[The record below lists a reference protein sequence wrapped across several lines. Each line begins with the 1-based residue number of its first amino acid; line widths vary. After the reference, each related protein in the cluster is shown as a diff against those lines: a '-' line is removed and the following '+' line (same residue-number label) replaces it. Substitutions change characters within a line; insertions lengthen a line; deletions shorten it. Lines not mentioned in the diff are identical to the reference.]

1 MLFPPL
7 MGIEVVGTRVRSA
20 TLVVDAK
27 VSLNLVA
34 QTLEQ
39 ASGQRAAASPLL
51 AVGVVR
57 TRRRIAL
64 RRSTLALV
72 PCSLWAFGARA
83 PRCRA
88 PLNPRALVRCRRS
101 RAVRVRR

>member
-51 AVGVVR
+51 AVGAWRVC
-57 TRRRIAL
+57 A
-64 RRSTLALV
+64 
-72 PCSLWAFGARA
+72 
-83 PRCRA
+83 RCRA

-101 RAVRVRR
+101 RPMRVRR

>member
-20 TLVVDAK
+20 TLVVNAK

-39 ASGQRAAASPLL
+39 ASGQHAVASALL
-51 AVGVVR
+51 GVGVWR
-57 TRRRIAL
+57 AH
-64 RRSTLALV
+64 
-72 PCSLWAFGARA
+72 A
-83 PRCRA
+83 PRRRA
-88 PLNPRALVRCRRS
+88 PLNPHALVRCRRS
-101 RAVRVRR
+101 RPMRVHR

>member
-20 TLVVDAK
+20 TLVIDAK

-39 ASGQRAAASPLL
+39 ASGQRAAASPVL
-51 AVGVVR
+51 AVGGGCA
-57 TRRRIAL
+57 RRVAV
-64 RRSTLALV
+64 RRSPLARSCAAAAL
-72 PCSLWAFGARA
+72 ARCA
-83 PRCRA
+83 C
-88 PLNPRALVRCRRS
+88 
-101 RAVRVRR
+101 VRR

>member
-20 TLVVDAK
+20 TLVVNAK

-39 ASGQRAAASPLL
+39 ASGQRAAASPLR
-51 AVGVVR
+51 AGGAWRVCA
-57 TRRRIAL
+57 AL
-64 RRSTLALV
+64 
-72 PCSLWAFGARA
+72 PCAARPSRARA
-83 PRCRA
+83 LP
-88 PLNPRALVRCRRS
+88 PLSGPVC
-101 RAVRVRR
+101 VRR

>member
-20 TLVVDAK
+20 TLVVNAK

-39 ASGQRAAASPLL
+39 ASG
-51 AVGVVR
+51 
-57 TRRRIAL
+57 
-64 RRSTLALV
+64 
-72 PCSLWAFGARA
+72 
-83 PRCRA
+83 
-88 PLNPRALVRCRRS
+88 
-101 RAVRVRR
+101 

>member
-20 TLVVDAK
+20 TLVVNAK

-39 ASGQRAAASPLL
+39 ASGQRAAASPVL
-51 AVGVVR
+51 AVGVGR
-57 TRRRIAL
+57 LARRRVAV
-64 RRSTLALV
+64 RRSPLARSCAAAAL
-72 PCSLWAFGARA
+72 ARCA
-83 PRCRA
+83 C
-88 PLNPRALVRCRRS
+88 
-101 RAVRVRR
+101 VRR

>member
-20 TLVVDAK
+20 TLVVNAK

-39 ASGQRAAASPLL
+39 ASGQRAVAAPLL
-51 AVGVVR
+51 AVG
-57 TRRRIAL
+57 AW
-64 RRSTLALV
+64 
-72 PCSLWAFGARA
+72 CA

-101 RAVRVRR
+101 RPMRVRR

>member
-39 ASGQRAAASPLL
+39 ASGQCAAASPVL
-51 AVGVVR
+51 AVGVWCAR
-57 TRRRIAL
+57 T
-64 RRSTLALV
+64 
-72 PCSLWAFGARA
+72 
-83 PRCRA
+83 RCRA
-88 PLNPRALVRCRRS
+88 PLNPRALVRCRS
-101 RAVRVRR
+101 RPVCVRR

>member
-20 TLVVDAK
+20 TLVVNAK

-51 AVGVVR
+51 AVG
-57 TRRRIAL
+57 A
-64 RRSTLALV
+64 
-72 PCSLWAFGARA
+72 
-83 PRCRA
+83 
-88 PLNPRALVRCRRS
+88 
-101 RAVRVRR
+101 

>member
-20 TLVVDAK
+20 TLVVNAK

-39 ASGQRAAASPLL
+39 ASGQRAAASPLCSL
-51 AVGVVR
+51 WVLGAR
-57 TRRRIAL
+57 ARRVAAH
-64 RRSTLALV
+64 RSTLVRSCAAAALAGCACV
-72 PCSLWAFGARA
+72 
-83 PRCRA
+83 CR
-88 PLNPRALVRCRRS
+88 
-101 RAVRVRR
+101 